1 MKWYEANSVEELK
14 KMGSFRAV
22 KMEINNDIK
31 SLTGKKKL
39 DGFIKMGSNSWK
51 GQLDKILALKKVTNI
66 FNENNGQSIN
76 NDEQLTNNN
85 GQAINKGQ
93 INNNTSNKNEEFN
106 DNNEDYFKSKAD
118 KYIYCLLELSG
129 EQRMKQLKIYKSLYI
144 NKEAAKEWYMNIAK
158 NIHPDICK
166 SKKAAEAMAELRSIY
181 NNMVNNE

>member
-66 FNENNGQSIN
+66 FNENNGQ
-76 NDEQLTNNN
+76 
-85 GQAINKGQ
+85 AINKGQ

-144 NKEAAKEWYMNIAK
+144 NKEAAKKWYMNIAK